1 MQKDISDLACRL
13 SGAILSREIQA
24 QDYDDMIKDFFEA
37 APTASSASE
46 KEASHDANA
55 AQ

>member
-37 APTASSASE
+37 EPAASSASE